1 VAVLVLNPG
10 SSTLKYAVY
19 DVERRPPRPPAPR
32 EGARRYTGVIEHAGD
47 ISRATTE
54 AISKAGKDIDAA
66 GCRVVHGGSRFVDPT
81 RVDDSVLAGIR
92 ELSELAPLHNPLAVQ
107 VIEEVRSS
115 LPKVPV
121 VAVFDTAF
129 HKTLPPV
136 AMYAV
141 PPELRIRRY
150 GFHGISYSY
159 IASRLQRPRVIVCH
173 LGNGSSICAM
183 RDGKSVDTSMGLTP
197 MEGLVMGT
205 RAGDL
210 DPGAL
215 LFLMRGGRSE
225 KDLDDL
231 LNHRCGLLG
240 VSGKSYDVR
249 ELEKAA
255 AEGDERCALALDMFA
270 YRVAKYIAAYTAA
283 LGGVD
288 ALVFTAGI
296 GEHSAP
302 TRRRICERLGFL
314 GIELDPALN
323 DAASK
328 DERKISYGS
337 VEIWVIPTNE
347 ELEIARAT
355 AAACYS

>member
-1 VAVLVLNPG
+1 MNVLVLNPG

-19 DVERRPPRPPAPR
+19 GAPASA
-32 EGARRYTGVIEHAGD
+32 GAPLLSGLVDKVGPGEMP
-47 ISRATTE
+47 RATVE
-54 AISKAGKDIDAA
+54 AIGKSGGNEIEAV
-66 GCRVVHGGSRFVDPT
+66 GCRVVHGGSRFVDPV
-81 RVDDSVLAGIR
+81 RVDDDVLDSIR

-107 VIEEVRSS
+107 VIEEVRRS
-115 LPKVPV
+115 LPNVPV

-159 IASRLQRPRVIVCH
+159 IAGRLHRERMIVCH
-173 LGNGSSICAM
+173 LGNGSSICAI
-183 RDGKSVDTSMGLTP
+183 RDGKSIDTSMGLTP

-210 DPGAL
+210 DPGAIL
-215 LFLMRGGRSE
+215 LLMRGGRSE
-225 KDLDDL
+225 SELDDL

-240 VSGKSYDVR
+240 VSGRSMDVR

-255 AEGDERCALALDMFA
+255 GEGDERSALALEMFA
-270 YRVAKYIAAYTAA
+270 YRVAKYVAAYVAA
-283 LGGVD
+283 LGGLD

-296 GEHSAP
+296 GEHSASM
-302 TRRRICERLGFL
+302 RRQICSRLGFL
-314 GIELDPALN
+314 GLQLDPALN
-323 DAASK
+323 DEPRK
-328 DERKISYGS
+328 DERRISSGP
-337 VEIWVIPTNE
+337 VDIWVIPTNE